1 VECFILSKEAN
12 VQRLKY
18 NLKNWLRRKLGVF
31 PPVPPVSIAPE
42 NILVGAKNQ
51 NTRDGWIKDT
61 LQKISAGSRIL
72 DAGAGELRYKPLCSH
87 LNYVSQDFAQ
97 YNGQGDGK
105 GLQTGEW
112 DQTKLDIISDIT
124 RIPEPD
130 GSFDAVMCIEVL
142 EHVPHPVNALSEL
155 ARLLKSGG
163 YLIVTAPFCSL
174 THFAPYFYQTGYSR
188 YFYEYWLEKLN
199 FEIVDLQHNGNYF
212 EYLAQEVRR
221 IPQVGNDYAGMQ
233 IDENGQSAINQMLE
247 LLGKLSEKGHD
258 SSEFLCFGLHVLAR
272 KKT

>member
-1 VECFILSKEAN
+1 
-12 VQRLKY
+12 
-18 NLKNWLRRKLGVF
+18 
-31 PPVPPVSIAPE
+31 
-42 NILVGAKNQ
+42 
-51 NTRDGWIKDT
+51 
-61 LQKISAGSRIL
+61 L
-72 DAGAGELRYKPLCSH
+72 DAGAGELKYKPLCSH

-112 DQTKLDIISDIT
+112 DQTKLDIVSDIT
-124 RIPEPD
+124 SIPEAD
-130 GSFDAVMCIEVL
+130 GSFDVVMCVEVL
-142 EHVPHPVNALSEL
+142 EHVPHPANALSEL
-155 ARLLKSGG
+155 ARLLKPGG
-163 YLIVTAPFCSL
+163 YLILTAPFCSL

-199 FEIVDLQHNGNYF
+199 FEIVDLQYNGNYF

-233 IDENGQSAINQMLE
+233 IDENGRSVINQMLG
-247 LLGKLSEKGHD
+247 LLGELSEKGHA

-272 KKT
+272 KKV